1 VPYLGTIVL
10 GMTFALRL
18 LTASLLLLVLV
29 ALAGVRQAAAQNLAA
44 VAASDLHTD
53 CNEESAHVFQHADP
67 REPARRA

>member
-53 CNEESAHVFQHADP
+53 CNEESSLFYQHVDP